1 MKYVVRSLDGREYGP
16 FTSDQLRDLRAGQ
29 RLGPGD
35 FIRRENGRTWSP
47 FEKIPGLGD
56 LGDAADLT
64 RNDAPLA
71 GPSALPDQDVFP
83 ATPDLDDV
91 ATPPAD
97 LQRDPL
103 RTNAVDPMDAMD
115 AMNAVDAV
123 DEMEDSPVA
132 ITISS
137 TSQIELDIARA
148 SASADMLVQ
157 HGVLVNRL
165 PGETDVFT
173 LKQSFLD
180 VARHSMLAAL
190 LGRRGVLVCTSRRI
204 AVVLPS
210 VSSRTIRIA
219 YPGQS
224 RSIGLERRT
233 SLVRL
238 IFGVMLFLNAIVT
251 FLGSSLLGGLAAVV
265 DGAAGVGIA
274 EASGALGWGIAALFA
289 AGGAFLLITS
299 TAKALVIDAG
309 DPVVFPCS
317 RATAWHLGRIDDA
330 HHMSLEATAGQST
343 IIAE

>member
-56 LGDAADLT
+56 LSDAADLP

-71 GPSALPDQDVFP
+71 GPSALPDQNVFP

-115 AMNAVDAV
+115 AMDAVDAV
-123 DEMEDSPVA
+123 DDSPVA

-180 VARHSMLAAL
+180 
-190 LGRRGVLVCTSRRI
+190 
-204 AVVLPS
+204 AVSYTHLTLP
-210 VSSRTIRIA
+210 T
-219 YPGQS
+219 
-224 RSIGLERRT
+224 
-233 SLVRL
+233 
-238 IFGVMLFLNAIVT
+238 N
-251 FLGSSLLGGLAAVV
+251 
-265 DGAAGVGIA
+265 
-274 EASGALGWGIAALFA
+274 
-289 AGGAFLLITS
+289 
-299 TAKALVIDAG
+299 
-309 DPVVFPCS
+309 
-317 RATAWHLGRIDDA
+317 
-330 HHMSLEATAGQST
+330 
-343 IIAE
+343 